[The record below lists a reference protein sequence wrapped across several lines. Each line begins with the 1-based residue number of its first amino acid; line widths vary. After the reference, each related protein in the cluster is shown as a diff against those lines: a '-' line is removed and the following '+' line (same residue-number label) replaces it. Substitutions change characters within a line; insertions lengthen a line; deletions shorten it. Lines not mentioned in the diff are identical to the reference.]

1 MIDIIHS
8 ENWQFHWNT
17 IFILFYISPPN
28 PRFTPLPIVETRV
41 SRSISL
47 PRFRQIYGNL
57 FAFIM
62 FTFAQCSRVF
72 SSFVKSFHRLY
83 FHFISLYFFPLLFPR
98 SVFHFPFFPLPSL
111 FSPFNLRFYDAFT
124 DLRKKEKYI
133 YKYI

>member
-98 SVFHFPFFPLPSL
+98 SVFHFPFFSPSFSLLPFQSTL
-111 FSPFNLRFYDAFT
+111 LRCFYRLT
-124 DLRKKEKYI
+124 KKRKVYI
-133 YKYI
+133 